1 MTAENATRLAGIT
14 FFINKP
20 IRMKSSLL
28 LALSLLIPVACTHQQ
43 AQKTNA
49 TSDADQYAF
58 AKLPALKPGEAVATF
73 GGGCFWAME
82 EVFDEIK
89 GVDKAVAG
97 YAGGTLPN
105 PTYEQVSTDETGHAE
120 AVQVYYDP
128 NVIAYDQL
136 LDVFFAGH
144 DATELNRQGPD
155 VGRHYRSV
163 VFYRTPAERAA
174 IEAAIQRESA
184 SGHHSDPIVTTV
196 ESIVAFYPAENYHQG
211 YCKIHPDEL
220 YIRSVSL
227 PKVEKMRKAMPDKLK
242 TGLMDL

>member
-1 MTAENATRLAGIT
+1 
-14 FFINKP
+14 
-20 IRMKSSLL
+20 MKSILI
-28 LALSLLIPVACTHQQ
+28 LACGLFFASACTHKQ
-43 AQKTNA
+43 AQVTNTA
-49 TSDADQYAF
+49 AQTDQYAF

-89 GVDKAVAG
+89 GVREAVSG
-97 YAGGTLPN
+97 YAGGTLPD

-128 NVIAYDQL
+128 KVISYEQL
-136 LDVFFAGH
+136 LAVFFAGH
-144 DATELNRQGPD
+144 DGTQLNRQGPD

-163 VFYRTPAERAA
+163 AFYRTPAEKMA
-174 IEAAIQRESA
+174 IESAIKREAA
-184 SGHHSDPIVTTV
+184 SGHHTDPIVTTI
-196 ESIVAFYPAENYHQG
+196 EPITAFYPAENYHQG

-227 PKVEKMRKAMPDKLK
+227 PKIEKMRKAMPGNLK
-242 TGLMDL
+242 PNVLDI

>member
-1 MTAENATRLAGIT
+1 MNRI
-14 FFINKP
+14 
-20 IRMKSSLL
+20 
-28 LALSLLIPVACTHQQ
+28 LSIILGLMLPVACTHQQ
-43 AQKTNA
+43 AQSTNKA
-49 TSDADQYAF
+49 DAADQYAF
-58 AKLPALKPGEAVATF
+58 ATLPAPKPGEAVATF

-97 YAGGTLPN
+97 YAGGTLPS

-120 AVQVYYDP
+120 SVQVYYDP
-128 NVIAYDQL
+128 KVISYDQL

-144 DATELNRQGPD
+144 DATEFNRQGPD

-163 VFYRTPAERAA
+163 AFYRTPAEKAH
-174 IEAAIQRESA
+174 IEAAINRESA
-184 SGHHSDPIVTTV
+184 SGHHTDPIVTTV
-196 ESIVAFYPAENYHQG
+196 EPITAFYPAENYHQG

-227 PKVEKMRKAMPDKLK
+227 PKVEKMRHAMAGKLK
-242 TGLMDL
+242 TDLMNI

>member
-1 MTAENATRLAGIT
+1 MNRI
-14 FFINKP
+14 
-20 IRMKSSLL
+20 LL
-28 LALSLLIPVACTHQQ
+28 LVLALFFVACTQKP
-43 AQKTNA
+43 AQSIPET
-49 TSDADQYAF
+49 DQVDQYAF
-58 AKLPALKPGEAVATF
+58 ANLPALKPGEAVASF

-82 EVFDEIK
+82 EVFEEIK
-89 GVDKAVAG
+89 GVRAAISG

-128 NVIAYDQL
+128 KVITYDQL

-144 DATELNRQGPD
+144 DGTQLNRQGPD

-163 VFYRTPAERAA
+163 AFYRTPAEKVG
-174 IEAAIQRESA
+174 IEAAIRREVA
-184 SGHHSDPIVTTV
+184 SGHHADPIVTTV
-196 ESIVAFYPAENYHQG
+196 EPIPAFYPAENYHQE

-227 PKVEKMRKAMPDKLK
+227 PKVEKMRKAMAGKLK
-242 TGLMDL
+242 TDVMAI

>member
-1 MTAENATRLAGIT
+1 
-14 FFINKP
+14 
-20 IRMKSSLL
+20 MKAVLL
-28 LALSLLIPVACTHQQ
+28 LAFGLLLSTACSHQQ
-43 AQKTNA
+43 AQSANESTE
-49 TSDADQYAF
+49 SDQYSF
-58 AKLPALKPGEAVATF
+58 AKLPVPKPGEAVATF

-89 GVDKAVAG
+89 GVREAVSG
-97 YAGGTLPN
+97 YAGGTLPD

-128 NVIAYDQL
+128 KVITYDQL

-144 DATELNRQGPD
+144 DATQLNRQGPD

-163 VFYRTPAERAA
+163 AFYRTPDEKAR
-174 IEAAIQRESA
+174 IEAAIRRETA

-196 ESIVAFYPAENYHQG
+196 EPITAFYPAENYHQG

-227 PKVEKMRKAMPDKLK
+227 HKVEKMRKAMPDKLK